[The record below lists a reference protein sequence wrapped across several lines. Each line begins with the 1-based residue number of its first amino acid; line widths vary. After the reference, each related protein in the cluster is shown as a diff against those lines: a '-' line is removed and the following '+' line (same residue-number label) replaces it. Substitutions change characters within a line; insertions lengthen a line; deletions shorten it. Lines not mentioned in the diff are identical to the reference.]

1 MRKIEITKPHLKL
14 NRRWVAL
21 QAVLLALVLALTLV
35 PRSRADSGTCSGQFI
50 TLPFTDVQGS
60 AFFCFIAQLYFQGIS
75 LGTSPTTYSPAN
87 NVTRDQMAAF
97 LSRTQNSTL
106 QRGSRRAALNQFWTT
121 TPQYTVLTPDN
132 GTLGTSPT
140 NGDLQLVASDGTDLW
155 LGSYSGSNVERI
167 RASDGKR
174 LERWQSATNPTG
186 VLIAMGRV
194 FVTGNTSPGQLYML
208 NPALPAGSPAAG
220 PVTVVSN
227 ALGNQPQG
235 IAFDGAKIWTAN
247 NSTVSIVT
255 PGAPF
260 TVQNVGGFGV
270 LYGIVYDGAN
280 IWVTEYASP
289 GTLKKLDA
297 SGAVINTATVGNN
310 PQYPIFDG
318 TNIWVPNSGSHSVTV
333 VRATDGAVL
342 ATLTG
347 NGLNGP
353 RAAAFDGQRILVTN
367 YNGHSVSLFRA
378 ADFAPLGTFSTGA
391 NSAPWGVCSDG
402 LYFWIVLSGF
412 HQLARF

>member
-1 MRKIEITKPHLKL
+1 MESRIR
-14 NRRWVAL
+14 NRTAL
-21 QAVLLALVLALTLV
+21 MTSACLLIVLASTRLH
-35 PRSRADSGTCSGQFI
+35 ADTGTCGGQMI
-50 TLPFTDVQGS
+50 TLPFTDVPAS
-60 AFFCFIAQLYFQGIS
+60 NVFFCSIAQIYFQGIT
-75 LGTSPTTYSPAN
+75 LGTSPTTYSPSA

-97 LSRTQNSTL
+97 LSRTQNSML
-106 QRGSRRAALNQFWTT
+106 NRGSRRAALNQFWTT
-121 TPQYTVLTPDN
+121 VPQYSVSTPGG

-155 LGSYSGSNVERI
+155 LGSYGGSNVQRL
-167 RASDGKR
+167 RASDGKL
-174 LERWQSATNPTG
+174 LENWTGATNPTG
-186 VLIAMGRV
+186 VLVAMGRV
-194 FVTGNTSPGQLYML
+194 FVTGKTSPGSLYML
-208 NPALPAGSPAAG
+208 DPRFGTGLASPS
-220 PVTVVSN
+220 VTVLSN

-247 NSTVSIVT
+247 NSTVSILT

-260 TVQNVGGFGV
+260 TVTNVGSFGV
-270 LYGIVYDGAN
+270 LFGIVYDGAN

-297 SGAVINTATVGNN
+297 SGAVIDLATVGNN

-318 TNIWVPNSGSHSVTV
+318 TNIWVPNSGSNSVTV
-333 VRATDGAVL
+333 VRATDGEVL

-367 YNGHSVSLFRA
+367 YDGHSVSLFRA
-378 ADFAPLGTFSTGA
+378 ADFAPLGSVSAGA
-391 NSAPWGVCSDG
+391 NSLPWGVCSDG
-402 LYFWIVLSGF
+402 LHFWIVLSGF